1 MCSKLFDFDQRYRE
15 KFLGAEESKETPLH
29 SMNLESWTT
38 RVWQAGPI
46 VQSLGLN
53 RPLAISIAFCAGV
66 QRARPSGRSW
76 RGERES
82 L

>member
-1 MCSKLFDFDQRYRE
+1 
-15 KFLGAEESKETPLH
+15 
-29 SMNLESWTT
+29 MNLESWTT
-38 RVWQAGPI
+38 GVWRAGPI

-53 RPLAISIAFCAGV
+53 RPVSIAFCAGV

-76 RGERES
+76 RREREN